1 MPQYA
6 ALPCA
11 ETIVPRSPSNPSE
24 AGADAEESNTTDELF
39 NRLGN

>member
-6 ALPCA
+6 AVPCA

-24 AGADAEESNTTDELF
+24 AGAAEESTTTDELF
-39 NRLGN
+39 NRRGT